1 MEKGYLINEPE
12 LATLLRDNI
21 ITQLFYDSN
30 LISDELKDKIIGLL
44 MTDIEALYRDTF
56 EKEDLIPVPCNPD
69 ALCMAYALKLNNG
82 DETEI
87 FPMTR
92 YVNPEDI
99 LNNSRSIRFMYTI
112 AHRNMKKCSIFT
124 PIT

>member
-12 LATLLRDNI
+12 LVTLLRDNI

-56 EKEDLIPVPCNPD
+56 EKEDLIPEADVEV
-69 ALCMAYALKLNNG
+69 MLNRIIVEKMEG
-82 DETEI
+82 
-87 FPMTR
+87 F
-92 YVNPEDI
+92 
-99 LNNSRSIRFMYTI
+99 SRVV
-112 AHRNMKKCSIFT
+112 
-124 PIT
+124 